1 MIRKFTYKS
10 TIFTRLLCLVIMSQL
25 LACSS
30 FLEENPTD
38 RYVMENFYNDA
49 DDAAAAVNSIYGQLY
64 KIYKR
69 HMYLMADLPTDDHK
83 NGLGMPNSYLIN
95 LEYLRHGAENQFVR
109 EMWQYNYEGI
119 MMANAAV
126 INIQPIKMD
135 EELKRRLLG
144 EARFLRALYYFNLV
158 RFYGDVPLIEKLF
171 SLTNIEIERTP
182 KEIVYGFIIDDLLYA
197 EEVLPIEYW
206 ETDKGRVTLGASKIL
221 LAKVYLTQQQ
231 FKAASDKLKEV
242 VEHEDVYNYGLH
254 ENYKA
259 NWEEIT
265 ERGKESVFS
274 IEYDEDG
281 VQRNNQMALCG
292 PRYSIHQGAGVPGL
306 KSANE
311 ADIPTVELF
320 NAFKESD
327 GRKYVTFKM
336 EYLSPTD
343 GEVYTSRI
351 PLFGKYWEDGQTTLN
366 RSSVN
371 MHILRYADAL
381 LMYAEALNEL
391 GQTELATFYL
401 NRVRY
406 RAFKDE
412 SENYTNLDQ
421 ESFRLAVWNE
431 RRLELALEGHRWFDL
446 VRTDR
451 LVERMQQHGVN
462 EAKLAE
468 EDKTEISSN
477 IKEHMVLMPIPQYER
492 NLNPKLEQN
501 PGY

>member
-1 MIRKFTYKS
+1 MMRYLKNISGVVHYF
-10 TIFTRLLCLVIMSQL
+10 LLLVLVSQL
-25 LACSS
+25 SSCSS
-30 FLEENPTD
+30 FLEETPTD
-38 RYVMENFYNDA
+38 RYVVGNFYNDA
-49 DDAAAAVNSIYGQLY
+49 DDAEAAVNAIYGQLY

-126 INIQPIKMD
+126 INIQAIKMD
-135 EELKRRLLG
+135 ENLKDRLLA

-171 SLTNIEIERTP
+171 SLTNIEIDRTP
-182 KEIVYGFIIDDLLYA
+182 KEIVYDFIVDDLQFA
-197 EEVLPIEYW
+197 EQMLPIEYW
-206 ETDKGRVTLGASKIL
+206 EAEQGRVTKGAAKIL
-221 LAKVYLTQQQ
+221 MAKVYLTRKQ
-231 FKAASDKLKEV
+231 FKAAADKLYEV
-242 VEHEDVYNYGLH
+242 VEHENEYNYGLH

-259 NWEEIT
+259 NWEEIS

-274 IEYDEDG
+274 IEYDENG

-306 KSANE
+306 KNANE

-327 GRKYVTFKM
+327 GRKYVTFKL
-336 EYLSPTD
+336 EYLSPAD

-351 PLFGKYWEDGQTTLN
+351 PLFGKYWEDGQTALN

-391 GQTELATFYL
+391 GHTELAVSCL

-412 SENYTNLDQ
+412 SENYTGLDQ

-451 LVERMQQHGVN
+451 LVERMRQHGSN
-462 EAKLAE
+462 EAILAE
-468 EDKTEISSN
+468 DDKTEISSN